1 VAYNP
6 DDFAQGAG
14 ILTEANDY
22 VDAAV
27 KILRRDLGQ
36 RVAAPSR
43 PSMHLTNSAS
53 LMSSVKHRRSRYLN
67 STAPRTLISSPD
79 NANGR

>member
-1 VAYNP
+1 MAYNP

-22 VDAAV
+22 MDAAV

-36 RVAAPSR
+36 RVAAPSKTVE
-43 PSMHLTNSAS
+43 HLTNSAT
-53 LMSSVKHRRSRYLN
+53 LVMFPGWARRPATDAQL
-67 STAPRTLISSPD
+67 P
-79 NANGR
+79 

>member
-22 VDAAV
+22 MDAAV

-36 RVAAPSR
+36 RVAANRNRR
-43 PSMHLTNSAS
+43 P
-53 LMSSVKHRRSRYLN
+53 
-67 STAPRTLISSPD
+67 
-79 NANGR
+79 GR